1 MESLL
6 FSVAEQKGKELEEKG
21 YIPLCTCKNDVD
33 DRPVLPVCGNDT
45 RIEATVGKL
54 RIVML
59 RDGTCFTRMS
69 RWYCEYSSQATLLP
83 RRQMNINIIR
93 QLTFELL
100 SIEPLFYTYQC
111 LATR

>member
-1 MESLL
+1 MKK
-6 FSVAEQKGKELEEKG
+6 KGT
-21 YIPLCTCKNDVD
+21 YLCTCKNDVD

-45 RIEATVGKL
+45 RIEATVGEL
-54 RIVML
+54 RVAML